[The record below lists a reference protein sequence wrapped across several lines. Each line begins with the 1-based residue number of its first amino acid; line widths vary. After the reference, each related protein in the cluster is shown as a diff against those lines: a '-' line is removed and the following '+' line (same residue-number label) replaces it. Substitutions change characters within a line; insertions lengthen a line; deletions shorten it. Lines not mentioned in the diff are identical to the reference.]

1 MIGIADGRSSATAE
15 PAGAPMDDFDIS
27 ELRIEP
33 GADLIPTQKVLT
45 VVPIR
50 KPRKTE
56 FVRVC
61 PDPKTRLRCLLYIDG
76 DDREAA
82 FVIVSPELGTLSA
95 PQALS

>member
-61 PDPKTRLRCLLYIDG
+61 PDPKPACDACFTSTGMTAKLRSSSCLL
-76 DDREAA
+76 
-82 FVIVSPELGTLSA
+82 SSA
-95 PQALS
+95 PFPHRKL